1 MIHLTHM
8 DTKEFE
14 AALTREKQNIEKT
27 LSSISK
33 KNPKNPDDWE
43 ASYPNLNVDSA
54 DKNDMADEVEEF
66 DNALGVNSVLEEKLG
81 DINAALER
89 IARGTYGK
97 CEKGR
102 ESIDLNRLRANPAAR
117 TCVKHS

>member
-1 MIHLTHM
+1 M

-14 AALTREKQNIEKT
+14 EALNTEKKNIERT

-66 DNALGVNSVLEEKLG
+66 DNALGVNSILEEKLQ

-89 IARGTYGK
+89 IVKGTYGK

-102 ESIDLNRLRANPAAR
+102 EAIDPERLRANPAAR